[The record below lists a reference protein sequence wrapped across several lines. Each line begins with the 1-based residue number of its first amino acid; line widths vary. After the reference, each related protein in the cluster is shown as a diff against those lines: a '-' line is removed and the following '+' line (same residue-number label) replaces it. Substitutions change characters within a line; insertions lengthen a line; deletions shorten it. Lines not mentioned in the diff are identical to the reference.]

1 MILSF
6 GLHKGLNQKSSWIR
20 LGSMLTKTA
29 CAMEQM
35 WTRSKLWTF
44 LSTVRMTISP
54 TSFPG
59 SSLFLKKK
67 YPGLYSWSGVYA
79 CQPKPHRGWVLNL
92 ILSLLSREVNVL
104 LLHRHYFERE
114 ASYLSEILPDQ
125 CFISTWTSVS
135 VRCWLRGNF
144 AYISLLF
151 LNNRQQPARDQ
162 FNQFFTPKDLN
173 NREIID
179 GMLSSRSYFVDWEL
193 DLPLNSFKTKA
204 AGFCNCSTKFF
215 TARESNDR
223 QTFDCMNSIKFE
235 ASLFAKHWTYQ
246 TLNKCINASVVILP
260 IEKYKLLNQAYS
272 ARRRCWCQVQG
283 NDSQT
288 VDGNNSVKSKT
299 TFVGARTTYLTLNQ
313 WVRCD
318 FAEWKRKLNSLCGP
332 FIVVVVI
339 SKFFAKVFHTQRIPK
354 TIQLSTGKIQPN
366 AELTF

>member
-1 MILSF
+1 MRYGTKCGQDQNY
-6 GLHKGLNQKSSWIR
+6 GLFYPLYVWQYHQPHSQGPLASSR
-20 LGSMLTKTA
+20 
-29 CAMEQM
+29 
-35 WTRSKLWTF
+35 
-44 LSTVRMTISP
+44 
-54 TSFPG
+54 
-59 SSLFLKKK
+59 K
-67 YPGLYSWSGVYA
+67 YPGYSWSGVYA

-92 ILSLLSREVNVL
+92 ILSLLSREVNVP

-204 AGFCNCSTKFF
+204 AGFCKCSTKFF
-215 TARESNDR
+215 TVRESNDR

-246 TLNKCINASVVILP
+246 TVNKCINASIVILP
-260 IEKYKLLNQAYS
+260 IEKYKLLNQAYL
-272 ARRRCWCQVQG
+272 ARRRCWRQVQG

-299 TFVGARTTYLTLNQ
+299 TFVGARTTYLTLNE

-318 FAEWKRKLNSLCGP
+318 FAEWKRKLVSLCGP
-332 FIVVVVI
+332 FIVVAVI

-354 TIQLSTGKIQPN
+354 TIQLLTGKIQPN

>member
-1 MILSF
+1 M
-6 GLHKGLNQKSSWIR
+6 
-20 LGSMLTKTA
+20 
-29 CAMEQM
+29 
-35 WTRSKLWTF
+35 
-44 LSTVRMTISP
+44 
-54 TSFPG
+54 
-59 SSLFLKKK
+59 
-67 YPGLYSWSGVYA
+67 
-79 CQPKPHRGWVLNL
+79 
-92 ILSLLSREVNVL
+92 NVP

-204 AGFCNCSTKFF
+204 AGFCKCSTKFF

-299 TFVGARTTYLTLNQ
+299 TFVGARTTYLTLNE

-318 FAEWKRKLNSLCGP
+318 FTKWKRKLNSLCGP